1 MTRMTSMPIVI
12 YGKDS
17 CPYTADAVASHKAKG
32 ADVAYVNVTRD
43 AAGMERMLA
52 LTGGQRRV
60 PVIVEGG
67 QVTIGFG
74 GT

>member
-1 MTRMTSMPIVI
+1 MVRI

-17 CPYTADAVASHKAKG
+17 CPYTQAARDDYARRGVAFE
-32 ADVAYVNVTRD
+32 YLNVKKNPAELEQMLTFS
-43 AAGMERMLA
+43 AG
-52 LTGGQRRV
+52 RRAV
-60 PVIVEGG
+60 PVIVDDNG

>member
-1 MTRMTSMPIVI
+1 MVTI

-17 CPYTADAVASHKAKG
+17 CPYTQAARDDYAKRG
-32 ADVAYVNVTRD
+32 VPFEYINVKKD
-43 AAGMERMLA
+43 AAALHRMLEYSH
-52 LTGGQRRV
+52 QRRAV
-60 PVIVEGG
+60 PVIVDDG